1 MAAPGGQREDARM
14 AALHSNPGRV
24 GLTIHYWGGSIPV
37 PCTGLSWEHSE
48 DTPELTHPKRKEG
61 SAGRRPEGRLRPW
74 DAAGEADRTS
84 SLTPGWPV
92 TLSQTRG
99 SLN

>member
-1 MAAPGGQREDARM
+1 M

-37 PCTGLSWEHSE
+37 PCTGPSWEHSE

-61 SAGRRPEGRLRPW
+61 GLKEDCDLGMQR
-74 DAAGEADRTS
+74 
-84 SLTPGWPV
+84 V
-92 TLSQTRG
+92 KQTG
-99 SLN
+99 PAP